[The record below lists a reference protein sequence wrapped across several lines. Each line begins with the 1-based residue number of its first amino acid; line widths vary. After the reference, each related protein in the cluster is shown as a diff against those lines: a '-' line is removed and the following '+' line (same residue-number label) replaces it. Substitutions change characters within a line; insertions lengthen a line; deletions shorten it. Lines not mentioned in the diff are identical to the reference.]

1 MAGAGPYPDDSLV
14 IRNKSA
20 CKSTMLITDPDFRI
34 RYGIKSHHKRSL
46 FDLMQFTCGANAPV
60 NFLLP
65 CEARD
70 EAVAKINDQVPMRIA
85 HFMPKF
91 EPMFVQWLL
100 VHGDYAFYAW
110 NLSCERLT

>member
-1 MAGAGPYPDDSLV
+1 
-14 IRNKSA
+14 
-20 CKSTMLITDPDFRI
+20 
-34 RYGIKSHHKRSL
+34 
-46 FDLMQFTCGANAPV
+46 
-60 NFLLP
+60 
-65 CEARD
+65 
-70 EAVAKINDQVPMRIA
+70 MRIA